1 MEFKTFFEGS
11 LADIA
16 KQCRTS
22 GCTGRVEPEN
32 YHPIELEF
40 MMALDAYKRKYQRP
54 YPTCREVLA
63 VLHHLGW
70 RKS

>member
-1 MEFKTFFEGS
+1 MVFKTFKDGT

-16 KQCRTS
+16 KQCRTC
-22 GCTGRVEPEN
+22 GCTGRVEPED
-32 YHPIELEF
+32 YSPAEIEF
-40 MMALDAYKRKYQRP
+40 MMALDSYKRKYQRP

-70 RKS
+70 SKK